1 MAKGLEARLVSGQN
15 KQFQG
20 LDREC
25 GLKGVYGE
33 YLKAGAEDM
42 VCLILRDGQAVA
54 CGVLREVD
62 EERAELTRLY
72 VKPEF
77 RRKGYARQL
86 LDTLETQAMFQG
98 FGAVCVAVEKN
109 QKELQTLLRSMEYQ
123 PEKGW
128 KPELSGVSFVVLG
141 KQLF

>member
-15 KQFQG
+15 KQFQM

-25 GLKGVYGE
+25 GSKGVYGA
-33 YLKAGAEDM
+33 YLKAGAEDT
-42 VCLILRDGQAVA
+42 VCLILQDGQAVA
-54 CGVLREVD
+54 CGVFREVD

-77 RRKGYARQL
+77 RRRGYARHL
-86 LDTLETQAMFQG
+86 LDTLETQAIFQG
-98 FGAVCVAVEKN
+98 FGVLCAAVEKN
-109 QKELQTLLRSMEYQ
+109 SKELQTLLRSMEYQ
-123 PEKGW
+123 PEKAW
-128 KPELSGVSFVVLG
+128 KPALQGVPFVVLG